1 VAAKVEAEIARG
13 AQWLRAQPGRLAGQT
28 AQTLA
33 RQLGIRE
40 DSAQLALD
48 AAERK
53 LRIGRGPM
61 VLPFVN
67 VRAPGRP
74 GNHFDLRTGK
84 LLPGPVN
91 APVSARRLVDEALK
105 GNPHARSYLSHVEN
119 ELKKGNP
126 LAHTLAAQTSAAGR
140 SLKRQKWVAWYRKRA
155 LQMMRHAAGHMP
167 RPIAVPDELGRPV
180 YYVPAPRA
188 ALLPWRLSA

>member
-1 VAAKVEAEIARG
+1 VKTAEMWLPKLPQAQGALEATRRVLKGAPIEALAGSTLAGFKRFESQFDSAFQHEVEKRLSHVTEVAGHAVAAKLEAEIARG

-74 GNHFDLRTGK
+74 GNHYDLRTGR

-91 APVSARRLVDEALK
+91 APVAARRLVHEALK
-105 GNPHARSYLSHVEN
+105 G
-119 ELKKGNP
+119 
-126 LAHTLAAQTSAAGR
+126 
-140 SLKRQKWVAWYRKRA
+140 
-155 LQMMRHAAGHMP
+155 M
-167 RPIAVPDELGRPV
+167 
-180 YYVPAPRA
+180 
-188 ALLPWRLSA
+188 